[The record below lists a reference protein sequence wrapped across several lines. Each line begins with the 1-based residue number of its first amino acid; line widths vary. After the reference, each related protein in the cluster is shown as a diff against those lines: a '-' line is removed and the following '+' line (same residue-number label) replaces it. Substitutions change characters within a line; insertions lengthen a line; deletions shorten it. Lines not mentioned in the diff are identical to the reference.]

1 MSVVH
6 GTAAKDPAR
15 LRPRVMIYGVGYYG
29 MEAVRILVKNGWP
42 IVAAVN
48 RAGPK
53 IGEDLGRLAGLNE
66 DLESLYR
73 TVKPPTT
80 RLWMRTSR
88 WFPPLERLG
97 PRSRAAL
104 TGILWRRTARV
115 RINVLAKFP
124 SHCPVCWHL
133 RGIARLRGTP
143 IAPRLGDSGVGLPG
157 HRRGLN
163 KARKNTAGRN

>member
-29 MEAVRILVKNGWP
+29 LEAVRILIKNGWP

-66 DLESLYR
+66 DLGVVVQDCETADYATLGADIALVVQ
-73 TVKPPTT
+73 T
-80 RLWMRTSR
+80 
-88 WFPPLERLG
+88 ERLSLNFVAYEPRRDFRRLQFLRRWSHDREHG
-97 PRSRAAL
+97 EEICTGSPRS
-104 TGILWRRTARV
+104 
-115 RINVLAKFP
+115 
-124 SHCPVCWHL
+124 
-133 RGIARLRGTP
+133 
-143 IAPRLGDSGVGLPG
+143 SGQDGV
-157 HRRGLN
+157 
-163 KARKNTAGRN
+163 